1 MEIENTIQ
9 KYQELVAETG
19 EPLARLSVSV
29 AQMLALE
36 MQRELAE
43 LDGPEISMAHR
54 QMLQQMCL
62 GPNRISD
69 LAARNGITKQG
80 VSKLM
85 NALERDGYVA
95 SIVDETDA
103 RARVVEHTS
112 KGLEVLELMITAT
125 RKIEAR
131 LADKIGST
139 QLREM
144 KKLLSELLD

>member
-1 MEIENTIQ
+1 MEIEDTIQ
-9 KYQELVAETG
+9 KYQELVAESG

-29 AQMLALE
+29 AQMLAVE
-36 MQRELAE
+36 MQRELAI

-85 NALERDGYVA
+85 NALERDGYVV
-95 SIVDETDA
+95 SKIDETDA
-103 RARVVEHTS
+103 RARVVEHTT
-112 KGLEVLELMITAT
+112 KGLEVLELMIIAT
-125 RKIEAR
+125 RKIETR
-131 LADKIGST
+131 LAVKVGDT
-139 QLREM
+139 QLRDM
-144 KKLLSELLD
+144 KMVLSKILG